1 MDDRAIMRSFEKGRG
16 MWTVVVILVA
26 VVVLAL
32 VAVVAFGFRGK
43 QVSRSAEALIKP
55 LVNQP
60 HPAAAPSPHPE
71 TVK

>member
-16 MWTVVVILVA
+16 MWTALVILAGVVVV
-26 VVVLAL
+26 AL

-60 HPAAAPSPHPE
+60 RPAAAPTHPE
-71 TVK
+71 VK